1 MAPPPSWDSWRG
13 CYHEESR
20 IPAWTTPCDNTCS
33 LDSQV
38 TRRRQR
44 WNRGGATTAAAI
56 SIDGLANR
64 NATAPPSS
72 DRIPRIGMLRT
83 VPQTTCHNA
92 CVTNVLPA
100 RLARAY
106 IRSFDFS
113 TSRLSRHY
121 FIAWPRFTIP
131 PFFSFCR
138 CLLRFWCSLI
148 PSWLRRVWSSLKSR
162 RILALEGEVSCYPRH
177 GESYNNNIMECQ
189 ARVASTWWNDE
200 QNSNLPGTIRATDN
214 EQRVDNGHVKFD
226 NELVHYHLFRFPFFS
241 SLTSTRL
248 LSNGR
253 VKERGEG
260 LDKAL
265 VLSSR
270 TTFRSVSRP
279 STSVEWD
286 NETRGCHPPPCPRQ
300 RQGNEPKSE
309 MSLTLPASRIVR
321 YQIQEIV
328 LQRRLLS
335 DVD

>member
-1 MAPPPSWDSWRG
+1 
-13 CYHEESR
+13 
-20 IPAWTTPCDNTCS
+20 
-33 LDSQV
+33 
-38 TRRRQR
+38 
-44 WNRGGATTAAAI
+44 
-56 SIDGLANR
+56 
-64 NATAPPSS
+64 
-72 DRIPRIGMLRT
+72 
-83 VPQTTCHNA
+83 
-92 CVTNVLPA
+92 
-100 RLARAY
+100 
-106 IRSFDFS
+106 
-113 TSRLSRHY
+113 
-121 FIAWPRFTIP
+121 
-131 PFFSFCR
+131 
-138 CLLRFWCSLI
+138 
-148 PSWLRRVWSSLKSR
+148 
-162 RILALEGEVSCYPRH
+162 
-177 GESYNNNIMECQ
+177 MECQ

-279 STSVEWD
+279 STEWD